1 MILCKISDFF
11 VISKIVQTIFQN
23 NNSFRDADKHKLSAV
38 QRSGGACEA
47 RREPDVSEN
56 SEHSEW
62 LANARLGCNDKLQVQ
77 YIAKIQHNCPEN
89 LHFAA
94 FPAF

>member
-1 MILCKISDFF
+1 MILCKISDFINNF
-11 VISKIVQTIFQN
+11 QNCTNFFQN

>member
-77 YIAKIQHNCPEN
+77 YIAKIQRDCPEN

>member
-89 LHFAA
+89 LHFAT